1 MPLPFS
7 NNTQHGGSL
16 NVDIDV
22 GSGLSE
28 GQTLYFDSSKN
39 HYTDSSVISVDAA
52 NSRVGI
58 NKPSPASTI
67 DIQGELRSDKI
78 VLGNTTRLGSSSS
91 QCKMYVGN
99 TSYGNNIEMQLSAY
113 SNGMSFYRDGN
124 YGTGAV
130 SFYPKRIGESSN
142 VPVGSIAIG
151 TTSTSYNTSS
161 DHRLKENIT
170 DTIGCIEKIKLLK
183 PRTFNFIS
191 EPDESVN
198 GFIAHELELVEPNAV
213 TGQKDGVNPQN
224 EPIYQVIDSSK
235 IIPLLTG
242 ALQEAIKRIEL
253 LESKIII

>member
-1 MPLPFS
+1 MTVPFS

-22 GSGLSE
+22 GNGSSE
-28 GQTLYFDSSKN
+28 GQTLYFDSSKK
-39 HYTDSSVISVDAA
+39 HYTDSSIIHIDAA
-52 NSRVGI
+52 NSRVGV
-58 NKPSPASTI
+58 NKTSPAFAL
-67 DIQGELRSDKI
+67 DIQGELRSGKI
-78 VLGNTTRLGSSSS
+78 VLGNTSRLAYSNS
-91 QCKMYVGN
+91 QSKMFIGN
-99 TSYGNNIEMQLSAY
+99 HAYGTNLEMQLSAY
-113 SNGMSFYRDGN
+113 SNGMAFYRGGTYGTNAMSFY
-124 YGTGAV
+124 
-130 SFYPKRIGESSN
+130 SKQIGESSN
-142 VPVGSIAIG
+142 YPVGSITIG

-161 DHRLKENIT
+161 DYRLKENIT

-198 GFIAHELELVEPNAV
+198 GFIAHELEAVEPNAV
-213 TGQKDGVNPQN
+213 TGEKDGVNPQN

-235 IIPLLTG
+235 LIPLLTG